1 MLMVMNAVICWNVD
15 ALSLFIWCYL
25 FFVVVVV
32 VVVVVLLLE
41 KKDPVSLSLRFAR
54 CYVSYRIPMDD
65 DDRATIFFSF

>member
-1 MLMVMNAVICWNVD
+1 MLLMLMVMNAVICWNVD
-15 ALSLFIWCYL
+15 ALSLFIWCY
-25 FFVVVVV
+25 FFFFV